1 MKQIR
6 MFVLTVL
13 AMLLLS
19 SGVHAA
25 GETVTETLCHVELAA
40 SVLCES

>member
-25 GETVTETLCHVELAA
+25 GETVTETPLHVVLTTAA
-40 SVLCES
+40 VCEQ

>member
-19 SGVHAA
+19 SGVRAA
-25 GETVTETLCHVELAA
+25 GETGAETLCHVEITAA
-40 SVLCES
+40 VLCER

>member
-19 SGVHAA
+19 SGVRAA
-25 GETVTETLCHVELAA
+25 EAA
-40 SVLCES
+40 SPSPCGGMYTVAVQCET

>member
-25 GETVTETLCHVELAA
+25 GEAVAERLCPVELAA
-40 SVLCES
+40 AVLCEP

>member
-25 GETVTETLCHVELAA
+25 GTTPPSPCGGMRTAAVQCET
-40 SVLCES
+40 

>member
-6 MFVLTVL
+6 IFVLTVL

-25 GETVTETLCHVELAA
+25 GAAEQPPGGGMRTAAVQCET
-40 SVLCES
+40 

>member
-19 SGVHAA
+19 SGVRAA
-25 GETVTETLCHVELAA
+25 GEPVSKTLCHVELTAA
-40 SVLCES
+40 GLYEP

>member
-6 MFVLTVL
+6 TFVLTVL

-19 SGVHAA
+19 SGVRAA
-25 GETVTETLCHVELAA
+25 EALAEPPLRTA
-40 SVLCES
+40 AVAQYIP